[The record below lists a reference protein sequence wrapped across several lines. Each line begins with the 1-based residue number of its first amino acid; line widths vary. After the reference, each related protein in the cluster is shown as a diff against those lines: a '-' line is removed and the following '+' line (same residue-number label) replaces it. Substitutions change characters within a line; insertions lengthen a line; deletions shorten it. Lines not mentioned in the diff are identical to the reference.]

1 MPTETVLKS
10 NDIETV
16 APARVGDTLGYAR
29 VSTHD
34 QNPDAQSDRLI
45 EAGAIRVFT
54 DIVSGKRFD
63 RPALAELI
71 DHARPG
77 DRLCIIRLDRL
88 GRSLR
93 ELLETVDGLKARGI
107 HLISLEERLD
117 TSSAADELVFH
128 VFGSI
133 AHFERRLISERKGI
147 NILITL
153 VAVGV
158 ALAGIRA
165 GSAGALARRVRR
177 GCRRR
182 AGRAAGA
189 YVVLGPAAAGHHG
202 EQIPPASR
210 AICDGVRVD
219 SGRGI
224 PDGFHERGSEV
235 LVAAGDAG
243 EDHLGVR
250 VGEVRGDADGVAGG
264 DGDEPL

>member
-1 MPTETVLKS
+1 MPTETVLES

-117 TSSAADELVFH
+117 TSSAAGELVFH

-133 AHFERRLISERKGI
+133 AHFERRLISERTRDGI
-147 NILITL
+147 
-153 VAVGV
+153 
-158 ALAGIRA
+158 
-165 GSAGALARRVRR
+165 
-177 GCRRR
+177 
-182 AGRAAGA
+182 
-189 YVVLGPAAAGHHG
+189 AAARKRGRTPG
-202 EQIPPASR
+202 RPPLDPETVSAAQKTLRGRIVTRWSR
-210 AICDGVRVD
+210 KTAWHWQGNGLQNRKGAALKSKPRPLRSLRVILRTNLAMTP
-219 SGRGI
+219 G
-224 PDGFHERGSEV
+224 
-235 LVAAGDAG
+235 AA
-243 EDHLGVR
+243 LK
-250 VGEVRGDADGVAGG
+250 
-264 DGDEPL
+264 EPPNRTLWQ

>member
-1 MPTETVLKS
+1 MHPETVPES

-117 TSSAADELVFH
+117 TSSAAGELVFH

-133 AHFERRLISERKGI
+133 APAPCHGAEAGWTAFSRYH
-147 NILITL
+147 L
-153 VAVGV
+153 VVS
-158 ALAGIRA
+158 RM
-165 GSAGALARRVRR
+165 R
-177 GCRRR
+177 
-182 AGRAAGA
+182 
-189 YVVLGPAAAGHHG
+189 PAWAKM
-202 EQIPPASR
+202 S
-210 AICDGVRVD
+210 
-219 SGRGI
+219 
-224 PDGFHERGSEV
+224 
-235 LVAAGDAG
+235 LT
-243 EDHLGVR
+243 
-250 VGEVRGDADGVAGG
+250 
-264 DGDEPL
+264 

>member
-1 MPTETVLKS
+1 MPTETVLES

-45 EAGAIRVFT
+45 ESGAIRVFT

-63 RPALAELI
+63 RPGLAELI

-117 TSSAADELVFH
+117 TSSAAGELVFH

-133 AHFERRLISERKGI
+133 AHFERRLISERTRDGI
-147 NILITL
+147 T
-153 VAVGV
+153 
-158 ALAGIRA
+158 RA
-165 GSAGALARRVRR
+165 NTGP
-177 GCRRR
+177 
-182 AGRAAGA
+182 
-189 YVVLGPAAAGHHG
+189 PAA
-202 EQIPPASR
+202 R
-210 AICDGVRVD
+210 
-219 SGRGI
+219 SG
-224 PDGFHERGSEV
+224 DGFRRPETHRGRIVTRSSRKTAWHWQGNG
-235 LVAAGDAG
+235 LQNRKGAALKSKPRPFG
-243 EDHLGVR
+243 
-250 VGEVRGDADGVAGG
+250 
-264 DGDEPL
+264 PLE

>member
-1 MPTETVLKS
+1 MPTETVLES

-117 TSSAADELVFH
+117 TSSAAGELVFH

-133 AHFERRLISERKGI
+133 AHFERRLISERTRDGI
-147 NILITL
+147 AAARKRGRTPGRPPLDLETVSAAEKLI
-153 VAVGV
+153 A
-158 ALAGIRA
+158 AGLSPARA
-165 GSAGALARRVRR
+165 AKQLGI
-177 GCRRR
+177 
-182 AGRAAGA
+182 GRATA
-189 YVVLGPAAAGHHG
+189 YRIAKAL
-202 EQIPPASR
+202 R
-210 AICDGVRVD
+210 
-219 SGRGI
+219 
-224 PDGFHERGSEV
+224 
-235 LVAAGDAG
+235 
-243 EDHLGVR
+243 
-250 VGEVRGDADGVAGG
+250 
-264 DGDEPL
+264 

>member
-1 MPTETVLKS
+1 MPTETVLES

-93 ELLETVDGLKARGI
+93 ELLETVDGLKASGI

-117 TSSAADELVFH
+117 ASSAAGELVFH

-133 AHFERRLISERKGI
+133 AHFERRLISERARDGI
-147 NILITL
+147 AAARKRGRTPGRPPLDPETVSAAQKLI
-153 VAVGV
+153 A
-158 ALAGIRA
+158 AGLSPARA
-165 GSAGALARRVRR
+165 AKQLGI
-177 GCRRR
+177 
-182 AGRAAGA
+182 GRATA
-189 YVVLGPAAAGHHG
+189 YRIAKAL
-202 EQIPPASR
+202 R
-210 AICDGVRVD
+210 
-219 SGRGI
+219 
-224 PDGFHERGSEV
+224 
-235 LVAAGDAG
+235 
-243 EDHLGVR
+243 
-250 VGEVRGDADGVAGG
+250 
-264 DGDEPL
+264 

>member
-117 TSSAADELVFH
+117 TSSAAGELVFH

-133 AHFERRLISERKGI
+133 AHFERRLISERTRDGI
-147 NILITL
+147 AAARKRGRTPGRPPLDLETVSAAEKLI
-153 VAVGV
+153 A
-158 ALAGIRA
+158 AGLSPARA
-165 GSAGALARRVRR
+165 AKQLGI
-177 GCRRR
+177 
-182 AGRAAGA
+182 GRATA
-189 YVVLGPAAAGHHG
+189 YRIAKAL
-202 EQIPPASR
+202 R
-210 AICDGVRVD
+210 
-219 SGRGI
+219 
-224 PDGFHERGSEV
+224 
-235 LVAAGDAG
+235 
-243 EDHLGVR
+243 
-250 VGEVRGDADGVAGG
+250 
-264 DGDEPL
+264 

>member
-1 MPTETVLKS
+1 MPTETVPET

-107 HLISLEERLD
+107 HLISLEERRVNKPVNAQSP
-117 TSSAADELVFH
+117 TRRAKAADGPLR
-128 VFGSI
+128 GN
-133 AHFERRLISERKGI
+133 ERRS
-147 NILITL
+147 
-153 VAVGV
+153 
-158 ALAGIRA
+158 LA
-165 GSAGALARRVRR
+165 
-177 GCRRR
+177 
-182 AGRAAGA
+182 
-189 YVVLGPAAAGHHG
+189 
-202 EQIPPASR
+202 
-210 AICDGVRVD
+210 
-219 SGRGI
+219 
-224 PDGFHERGSEV
+224 F
-235 LVAAGDAG
+235 
-243 EDHLGVR
+243 
-250 VGEVRGDADGVAGG
+250 
-264 DGDEPL
+264 